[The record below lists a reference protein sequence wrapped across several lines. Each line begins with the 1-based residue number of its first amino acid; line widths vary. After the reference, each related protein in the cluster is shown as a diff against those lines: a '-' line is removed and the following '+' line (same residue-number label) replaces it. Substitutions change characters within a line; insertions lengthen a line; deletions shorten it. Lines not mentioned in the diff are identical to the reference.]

1 MLSGD
6 LLRAQLRAGRVIP
19 RFLDGDSD
27 SARLLASRLREI
39 FELAVGQT
47 VGELEAA
54 IEALAAEH
62 PEPVLVKGM
71 AKLLHD
77 LSTVET
83 AATLEP
89 SAIRAAVFAE
99 AQRVRPVRPGG
110 GGGFAAREEVVARV
124 ASGLGIRPEDVEA
137 WLFADR
143 PGAQRVTACELPPAE
158 ELAPRYNLALAQGIL
173 SRAREVRV
181 VLKDLDNKR
190 LRALLAAIKFHRLL
204 VRAEPVR
211 GDSGGLRLTLDGPMS
226 LQQQTG
232 RYGLQLAMMLPHLH
246 RAGPFTLEAD
256 VTWHRGSARGTEV
269 TLALSEKSPVG
280 GPASMLRTLDRGVW
294 ESAEE
299 QHLRAAWEACKT
311 PWRLEPGLTVFELG
325 GRDVLAPDFHL
336 VHPDGREAWLEIF
349 WTWRRSNVGERLLR
363 LRDHAPP
370 NLIVAWAR
378 RGGLEGELAELEA
391 GGDGRALALYGF
403 KGVIV
408 PSSLI
413 ALAEAVATVPAV
425 NAPVMTPPKPKRARK
440 ASNTEAKMEVSGATV
455 DPSEGP
461 SVRHGIPVPAPAK
474 RSRPRKA
481 TPPV

>member
-1 MLSGD
+1 MLSGE
-6 LLRAQLRAGRVIP
+6 LLRAQLRAGRVLP
-19 RFLDGDSD
+19 RFLDGEADGVT
-27 SARLLASRLREI
+27 LLASRLLEI
-39 FELAVGQT
+39 FGAAVGARVT
-47 VGELEAA
+47 DLEAA

-77 LSTVET
+77 LATFET
-83 AATLEP
+83 AATLDP
-89 SAIRAAVFAE
+89 STLRAAVFAE

-110 GGGFAAREEVVARV
+110 GGGFAAREEVLAKV
-124 ASGLGIRPEDVEA
+124 ASDLGIRPEDVEA

-143 PGAQRVTACELPPAE
+143 PGAQRVTACELPPAD

-173 SRAREVRV
+173 LRAREVRV
-181 VLKDLDNKR
+181 VLKGLDNKR

-204 VRAEPVR
+204 VRAEPLS
-211 GDSGGLRLTLDGPMS
+211 GAGGLRLTLDGPMS

-232 RYGLQLAMMLPHLH
+232 RYGMQLALLLPHLH
-246 RAGPFTLEAD
+246 RAGLESLEAD
-256 VTWHRGSARGTEV
+256 VTWHRGPSRGAEV
-269 TLALSEKSPVG
+269 TLALTAKSPIG
-280 GPASMLRTLDRGVW
+280 GPASLARSLDRGVW

-299 QHLRAAWEACKT
+299 QHLRAAWEACGT
-311 PWRLEPGLTVFELG
+311 PWRLEPGIAVFDLG
-325 GRDVLAPDFHL
+325 GRDVLAPDYRL

-349 WTWRRSNVGERLLR
+349 WTWRRSNVAERLRR

-391 GGDGRALALYGF
+391 GGDGRTLARYGF

-413 ALAEAVATVPAV
+413 ALAEAVATVPSAPAPTNEKPKRSRNASKTSANTGSTGDSAAV
-425 NAPVMTPPKPKRARK
+425 PEAPPHRQPTPDGTPPPKPRRGQGGRR
-440 ASNTEAKMEVSGATV
+440 TG
-455 DPSEGP
+455 
-461 SVRHGIPVPAPAK
+461 
-474 RSRPRKA
+474 
-481 TPPV
+481 